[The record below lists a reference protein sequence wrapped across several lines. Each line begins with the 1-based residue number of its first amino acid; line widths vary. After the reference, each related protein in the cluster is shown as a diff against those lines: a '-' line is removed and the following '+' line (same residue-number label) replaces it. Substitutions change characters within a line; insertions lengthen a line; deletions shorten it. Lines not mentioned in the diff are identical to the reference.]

1 MTVNATVDNKNKQI
15 GSAADMQRTIDT
27 ELNIFVFVNL
37 FQGFTYTY
45 NTITQLE
52 TKLN

>member
-27 ELNIFVFVNL
+27 ELNIFVFVIL
-37 FQGFTYTY
+37 FQGYLLIL
-45 NTITQLE
+45 ITQSHNS
-52 TKLN
+52 KPS